1 MNLSKSLYCNVT
13 GTCIEWNVK
22 GGSNLV
28 ALFKFYLPLK
38 DQQVRMQLQILVS
51 ESSDSLWSQLVTYD
65 DPLFIPLS
73 CQCTLIKKSQ
83 ASMN

>member
-1 MNLSKSLYCNVT
+1 MSTLCIAMRSKRSTSEV
-13 GTCIEWNVK
+13 
-22 GGSNLV
+22 SV
-28 ALFKFYLPLK
+28 A
-38 DQQVRMQLQILVS
+38 ILVS